1 MNATRALGVAGCAW
15 GAALMTRPRAVAET
29 VAAGRAVP
37 APWIVRLLGARQFG
51 QGATLLWRP
60 DRRRL
65 LTGAGID
72 TVHAISMLGLAA
84 ANPRYRRAALLS
96 AAVAGTS
103 AALAAEIGS
112 RG

>member
-1 MNATRALGVAGCAW
+1 VNATRVLGVAGCAW
-15 GAALMTRPRAVAET
+15 GAALMTRPRAVVQA
-29 VAAGRAVP
+29 VATGRAMP

-60 DRRRL
+60 DRRL
-65 LTGAGID
+65 LLVGAGVD
-72 TVHAISMLGLAA
+72 SAHAISMLGLAA

-103 AALAAEIGS
+103 AALAAAIGS
-112 RG
+112 GW